1 MHSDI
6 AVSAKNL
13 TKTYRIFGHA
23 GDRVKQA
30 FTFGRIRFHRGFTAL
45 KDISF
50 EIKKGE
56 TIGIIGRNGSGKSTL
71 LQLICGILKPTSGSV
86 RVYGRICAL
95 LELGAGFNPEF
106 TGRENVYFQGAVTG
120 CTKIEMDARFEDIVA
135 FADIGE
141 FIDQPVRT
149 YSSGMYVRLA
159 FSVAIHVSP
168 DILIVDEA
176 LGVGDA
182 AFARKCFRFLNEFRK
197 HGTLIVVSH
206 DLGTITS
213 LCDRVI
219 WIDGGTVIEA
229 GETKTVCESYFS
241 SVHGETMQSAV
252 RDLSQNR
259 NEDLVDQRLPFLN
272 CSNLRNDLELFE
284 FNLKSPSFGNNQAR
298 ILNAR
303 FVTPSGEQ
311 CSWVVGG
318 EIVTLSI
325 TIAASIDLESVIVGF
340 TVKNQIG
347 QAIFGDNTY
356 LTYIDEPQSLKAG
369 GELEASFQFRMP
381 QLPAGDYSVS
391 VAVAEGTQVA
401 HTMLH
406 WVHDAMTFQSA
417 KGHASGVLLGLPM
430 QLISMRSLETPA
442 TRIQEQ

>member
-6 AVSAKNL
+6 AVSVKNL
-13 TKTYRIFGHA
+13 TKTYRIFDHP
-23 GDRVKQA
+23 GDRIKQA

-71 LQLICGILKPTSGSV
+71 LQLICGILKPTAGRV
-86 RVYGRICAL
+86 QVYGRVCAL

-120 CTKIEMDARFEDIVA
+120 CTKIEMDARFDDIVA

-197 HGTLIVVSH
+197 RGTLIVVSH
-206 DLGTITS
+206 DVGTITA
-213 LCDRVI
+213 LCDSAI
-219 WIDGGTVIEA
+219 WIDSGTVIQA
-229 GETKTVCESYFS
+229 GDTKTVCESYFS
-241 SVHGETMQSAV
+241 SVHGGNVQSAINNV
-252 RDLSQNR
+252 AEKH
-259 NEDLVDQRLPFLN
+259 NEDIVDQRLPFLN

-284 FNLKSPSFGNNQAR
+284 FNIKSASFGNNQAR
-298 ILNAR
+298 VLNAR
-303 FVTPSGEQ
+303 FVTSNGEQ

-325 TIAASIDLESVIVGF
+325 TISASIDLDSVIVGF

-356 LTYIDEPQSLKAG
+356 LTYVDQPQSLKAG
-369 GELEASFQFRMP
+369 GQLEATFQFRMP

-406 WVHDAMTFQSA
+406 WVHDAVTFQST
-417 KGHASGVLLGLPM
+417 KGHATGVLLGLPM
-430 QLISMRSLETPA
+430 QHISMQPLEILA
-442 TRIQEQ
+442 TRTQER